1 MPAVEVVFYREDDGT
16 VPVIEWLE
24 GLIPKAKDKCFVCL
38 RRLEQLGHELRRP
51 MADHLRDGIYELRIG
66 LHGINYRMLYF
77 IHSNRGASLP
87 WQREEG

>member
-1 MPAVEVVFYREDDGT
+1 MGLRVLMAICLCKGPAEAWIASSSHARGYSLSALTFCHQSYG
-16 VPVIEWLE
+16 
-24 GLIPKAKDKCFVCL
+24 
-38 RRLEQLGHELRRP
+38 
-51 MADHLRDGIYELRIG
+51 DHLRDGIYELRIG